1 MLSTAAK
8 SAASNW
14 STMLVA
20 STTFLVSLVSDKLN
34 GKSITWPLSVPRT
47 YLVRPSFLNS
57 FCLTAIL
64 LLLWLFFNRFFTFN
78 QLFSA
83 FIADILT
90 PSNFIRCSKK
100 RKGIGRG

>member
-47 YLVRPSFLNS
+47 YLVRPSFWTPFVWLPS
-57 FCLTAIL
+57 CCCFGFSSIASSPLTSCFQRLLPTFWLPAIS
-64 LLLWLFFNRFFTFN
+64 
-78 QLFSA
+78 SA
-83 FIADILT
+83 AAK
-90 PSNFIRCSKK
+90 NGKA
-100 RKGIGRG
+100 